1 MRRLL
6 EMEAAA
12 AAERC
17 GVDLNTYTTLLEL
30 QHRDITPEDYDTLQ
44 LLDSANKPKTL
55 GQSLLDAKFP
65 VWTVPEGGGV
75 PAPSSAAER
84 RVEHQ
89 PRASRSLDAAL
100 RAAAAEEDEE
110 GGEGAAAV
118 AGPSDAAAA
127 TAEADDRS
135 ATQGNDATAAAGA
148 VDATATGTLC
158 EPCGSV
164 HVGPCKKLPW
174 DTDRVCSIC
183 LEKFLP
189 GQLVRSLPCSH
200 VFHQECIDSWLTQS
214 SRACPED
221 NIPVLSEGEMAGL
234 DEEEAEQQRQE
245 LSSGGAS
252 YHLDAYALGL
262 GGSAEAV
269 PDGYSDEFL
278 YRLEEAY
285 ARAAAEQSGGN

>member
-55 GQSLLDAKFP
+55 SQSLLDAKFP

-100 RAAAAEEDEE
+100 RAAAADEDEE

>member
-1 MRRLL
+1 
-6 EMEAAA
+6 MEAAA

>member
-1 MRRLL
+1 
-6 EMEAAA
+6 MEAAA

-55 GQSLLDAKFP
+55 SQSLLDAKFP

-100 RAAAAEEDEE
+100 RAAAAEE
-110 GGEGAAAV
+110 GGEGAATV
-118 AGPSDAAAA
+118 AGPSDAAAVTA
-127 TAEADDRS
+127 VTAVTAEDNDFS
-135 ATQGNDATAAAGA
+135 ATPGSDATAAAGA
-148 VDATATGTLC
+148 LDATVTGTLC

-164 HVGPCKKLPW
+164 HVGPCRKLPW
-174 DTDRVCSIC
+174 DPDRVCSIC

-245 LSSGGAS
+245 LSGGGAS

-262 GGSAEAV
+262 GGSAAAI

-285 ARAAAEQSGGN
+285 ARAAAEQQQAL

>member
-1 MRRLL
+1 MD
-6 EMEAAA
+6 AAA

-55 GQSLLDAKFP
+55 SQSLLDAKFP

-75 PAPSSAAER
+75 PAPSSAAERR

-127 TAEADDRS
+127 TAEADDLS
-135 ATQGNDATAAAGA
+135 ATPGNDATAAAGA
-148 VDATATGTLC
+148 VDATTTGTLC

-269 PDGYSDEFL
+269 SDGYSDEFL

-285 ARAAAEQSGGN
+285 ARAAAEQQQAL